1 MSEHLIVD
9 VSDGVGSI
17 VLNRPERRNA
27 FSPEMS
33 QAMTEIVHR
42 MERDDAIRCVLIRG
56 EGETFTAGG
65 DVRGFH
71 EGLTADRLG
80 HADGMER
87 RIVSGHLTMHRIRR
101 MLKPVVVAAHGITAG
116 MGVSL
121 LCCADFALAADDA
134 QFTLAYRHIGLS
146 PDGGVSYF
154 LPRIVGERRAL
165 EITLLGERFTATQAL
180 EWGLLN
186 RVVPRDALIE
196 EANRFARRL
205 AEGPTRALGESKR
218 LIRQSLESSW
228 DEQSAAEANTLSRI
242 AASDDHLEGV
252 TAFVEKRRALFTGR

>member
-1 MSEHLIVD
+1 MADHLIVD
-9 VSDGVGSI
+9 VTDGVGSI

-27 FSPEMS
+27 FSPEMA
-33 QAMTEIVHR
+33 QDMTEVVQR
-42 MERDDAIRCVLIRG
+42 FERDDAVRAVLIRG

-65 DVRGFH
+65 DVVAFQQ
-71 EGLTADRLG
+71 GLLADRRG

-101 MLKPVVVAAHGITAG
+101 MAKPVVVAAHGVTAG

-121 LCCADFALAADDA
+121 LCCADFAWAADDA

-165 EITLLGERFTATQAL
+165 EITLLGERFTASQAL
-180 EWGLLN
+180 EWGLVN
-186 RVVPRDALIE
+186 RVVPAGRLVE
-196 EANRFARRL
+196 EATAFAAKL
-205 AEGPTRALGESKR
+205 AAGPTRALGESKR
-218 LIRQSLESSW
+218 LIRRSLEATW
-228 DEQSAAEANTLSRI
+228 DEQSAAEAHALSLI

-252 TAFVEKRRALFTGR
+252 TAFVEKRRARFTGR